1 VLDLVQWPAMLVT
14 VMAAWLVGST
24 HAARRK
30 AGFWVFLLSNLL
42 WVIWGIGAGAIALV
56 LLQFA
61 LAAMNTRGMIKN
73 QRNERE
79 RLARQ
84 GAVASTLPTQ
94 TPG

>member
-1 VLDLVQWPAMLVT
+1 MQWPAMLAT

-30 AGFWVFLLSNLL
+30 AGFWIFLLSNLL
-42 WVIWGIGAGAIALV
+42 WAAWGINAGAIALV

-79 RLARQ
+79 QLPGRAS
-84 GAVASTLPTQ
+84 AASTLPTQ
-94 TPG
+94 APG

>member
-1 VLDLVQWPAMLVT
+1 MQWPAMLVT
-14 VMAAWLVGST
+14 VKAAWLVGST

-30 AGFWVFLLSNLL
+30 AGFWTFLLSNLL
-42 WVIWGIGAGAIALV
+42 WVIWGIDAGAIALV

-79 RLARQ
+79 QLAGR
-84 GAVASTLPTQ
+84 GSAASTLSTEA
-94 TPG
+94 PG